1 MIFNNSGMMR
11 FNDDENS
18 SKDKNQSTENK
29 PPQTK
34 REFAKDVRREK
45 QISRK
50 VKRKYNLD
58 QSGLDEDGKITNNE
72 QYQAARKKEGLGMDK
87 RRERGRQF
95 FVELAKNLASD
106 DTPYVPKERK
116 PNPTSNGGV
125 EGSTGYE
132 WKKEYTRSGNK
143 TDVTTPEEDAKN
155 NAQEALEEQEEN
167 SAETIPG
174 PKIGDYGG

>member
-11 FNDDENS
+11 FNDDEDS

-29 PPQTK
+29 PPQTIK
-34 REFAKDVRREK
+34 EINKEGRMQRRAVKLVQKKYGKDVLGDPEK
-45 QISRK
+45 MKSAMDKERK
-50 VKRKYNLD
+50 
-58 QSGLDEDGKITNNE
+58 
-72 QYQAARKKEGLGMDK
+72 GMDK

-132 WKKEYTRSGNK
+132 WKKGYTRSGNS
-143 TDVTTPEEDAKN
+143 TDVTTPEEDKLNN
-155 NAQEALEEQEEN
+155 NAQEIKEKDEN
-167 SAETIPG
+167 TSIDKPG
-174 PKIGDYGG
+174 NFFMDFQ